1 MKFLKSLN
9 ITGSIYI
16 PMSLRWT
23 SRVSSIDDRGII
35 NHFDIQDS
43 VFNIRYSLFKVFHI
57 PQSKIPNT
65 KIPLIPILL
74 LLYPTPQLS
83 I

>member
-43 VFNIRYSLFKVFHI
+43 VFNIRYSLFNVFHI
-57 PQSKIPNT
+57 PQSQFRVLKTFFCDLYHI
-65 KIPLIPILL
+65 KVLL
-74 LLYPTPQLS
+74 
-83 I
+83 